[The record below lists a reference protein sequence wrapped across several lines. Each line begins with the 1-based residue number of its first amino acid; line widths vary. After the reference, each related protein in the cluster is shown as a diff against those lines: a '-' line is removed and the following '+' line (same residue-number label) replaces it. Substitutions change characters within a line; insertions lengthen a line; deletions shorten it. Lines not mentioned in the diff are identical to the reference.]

1 MASKQSEELKLLYQG
16 WAATIG
22 ANPNMSL
29 DEWRDLIEH
38 WAEVTAEPGGV
49 DYLETTADGV
59 PAMWA
64 VPKHCAEDRVLLSLH
79 GGGYVTGSIYT
90 HRKLFAHIAKSIG
103 CRALLVE
110 YRRAPE
116 HVHPAQL
123 DDVMTAYSWL
133 LKQGIAPGHI
143 AVVGDSAGGA
153 LALSMALRARDEGR
167 PTPDAVM
174 LLSPWVDLEIS
185 GETIASNAG
194 KDVLFRKEGIERLV
208 DMFLGP
214 TGNRRDQ
221 YASPLYADLKN
232 LPPLYIQ
239 VGGDELLLD
248 DSRRLAERA
257 KAAGVDVRLDVFP
270 ELQHTFHFSVGRAPE
285 ANDAVSRL
293 AKWVRPKLDL

>member
-1 MASKQSEELKLLYQG
+1 MASKQSEELKRLYQD
-16 WAATIG
+16 WAATIA

-38 WAEVTAEPGGV
+38 WAEVTAEPRGV

-64 VPKHCAEDRVLLSLH
+64 VPKRCIEDRVLLSLH

-90 HRKLFAHIAKSIG
+90 HRKLFAHIAKAIG
-103 CRALLVE
+103 CRGLLVE

-123 DDVMTAYSWL
+123 DDVMTVYSWL

-143 AVVGDSAGGA
+143 SVVGDSAGGA
-153 LALSMALRARDEGR
+153 LALSMMLRARDEGR
-167 PTPDAVM
+167 PRPGASM
-174 LLSPWVDLEIS
+174 LLSPWVDMEVS
-185 GETIASNAG
+185 GETVVSNFG
-194 KDVLFRKEGIERLV
+194 KDVLFRKEAIERLV

-214 TGNRRDQ
+214 GGNRRDP
-221 YASPLYADLKN
+221 YASPLYADLTN

-248 DSRRLAERA
+248 DSRRLARRA
-257 KAAGVDVRLDVFP
+257 QEAGVDVRLDVFP

-293 AKWVRPKLDL
+293 AEWVRPKLAL

>member
-1 MASKQSEELKLLYQG
+1 MASKQSEELKRLYQD
-16 WAATIG
+16 WAATIA

-38 WAEVTAEPGGV
+38 WAEVTAEPRGV

-64 VPKHCAEDRVLLSLH
+64 VPKRCIEDRVLLSLH

-90 HRKLFAHIAKSIG
+90 HRKLFAHIAKAIG

-123 DDVMTAYSWL
+123 DDVMTVYSWL

-143 AVVGDSAGGA
+143 SVVGDSAGGA
-153 LALSMALRARDEGR
+153 LALSMMLRARDEGR
-167 PTPDAVM
+167 PRPGASM
-174 LLSPWVDLEIS
+174 LLSPWVDMEVS
-185 GETIASNAG
+185 GETVVSNFG
-194 KDVLFRKEGIERLV
+194 KDVLFRKEAIERLV

-214 TGNRRDQ
+214 GGNRRDP
-221 YASPLYADLKN
+221 YASPLYADLTN

-248 DSRRLAERA
+248 DSRRLAGRA
-257 KAAGVDVRLDVFP
+257 QEAGVDVRLDVFP

-293 AKWVRPKLDL
+293 AEWVRPKLAL

>member
-1 MASKQSEELKLLYQG
+1 MASKQSEELKRLYQD
-16 WAATIG
+16 WAATIA

-38 WAEVTAEPGGV
+38 WAEVTAEPRSV

-64 VPKHCAEDRVLLSLH
+64 VPKRCIEDRVLLSLH

-90 HRKLFAHIAKSIG
+90 HRKLFAHIAKAIG

-123 DDVMTAYSWL
+123 DDVMTVYSWL

-143 AVVGDSAGGA
+143 SVVGDSAGGA
-153 LALSMALRARDEGR
+153 LALSMMLRARDEGR
-167 PTPDAVM
+167 PRPGASM
-174 LLSPWVDLEIS
+174 LLSPWVDMEVS
-185 GETIASNAG
+185 GETVVSNFG
-194 KDVLFRKEGIERLV
+194 KDVLFRKEAIERLV

-214 TGNRRDQ
+214 GGNRRDP
-221 YASPLYADLKN
+221 YASPLYADLTN

-248 DSRRLAERA
+248 DSRRLAGRA
-257 KAAGVDVRLDVFP
+257 QEAGVDVRLDVFP

-293 AKWVRPKLDL
+293 AEWVRPKLAL